1 MTTIA
6 HAEAE
11 APDID
16 AAERE
21 ALTVLVTVDG
31 LGTMTLARLLE
42 RRGPATSVLDLARRG
57 APAIPDLIA
66 ACTPER
72 GATEHEA
79 EVLARLAQAIVDSAR
94 TEPVV
99 LADVRASGLTVI
111 ALGEPAY
118 PARLASIAAPPHVL
132 FIHGDPAALHGERC
146 VAIVGTRRPTAAG
159 RITATQIATA
169 LNRAEVTVMSGLAV
183 GIDGAAHAAVVAE
196 GGTTVA
202 VIAGGHARL
211 FPAAHRALARAVVKA
226 GGAIVSEHPPRLEPT
241 KWMFPRR
248 NRIISGLADATI
260 VVEAGARSG
269 ALITAAWALEQG
281 RGCFLVPGAIDAPMS
296 AGCLAFL
303 RECAGVAQI
312 VTGIPQLLED
322 LGVAVPLRR
331 SASRA
336 RATTSPPPTSRPL
349 PASPD
354 ALLSGL
360 PASTRMVA
368 EEVLAGHSTPD
379 ELVALTGLPIGAV
392 LSALSILATR
402 GLVTG
407 TYGRYHPAGPLVRA
421 ATPKVT
427 DRTG

>member
-1 MTTIA
+1 
-6 HAEAE
+6 
-11 APDID
+11 
-16 AAERE
+16 
-21 ALTVLVTVDG
+21 V
-31 LGTMTLARLLE
+31 
-42 RRGPATSVLDLARRG
+42 AT
-57 APAIPDLIA
+57 
-66 ACTPER
+66 
-72 GATEHEA
+72 
-79 EVLARLAQAIVDSAR
+79 
-94 TEPVV
+94 
-99 LADVRASGLTVI
+99 
-111 ALGEPAY
+111 
-118 PARLASIAAPPHVL
+118 
-132 FIHGDPAALHGERC
+132 
-146 VAIVGTRRPTAAG
+146 
-159 RITATQIATA
+159 
-169 LNRAEVTVMSGLAV
+169 
-183 GIDGAAHAAVVAE
+183 
-196 GGTTVA
+196 
-202 VIAGGHARL
+202 
-211 FPAAHRALARAVVKA
+211 
-226 GGAIVSEHPPRLEPT
+226 GGALVSERFPDQHPSKGT
-241 KWMFPRR
+241 FPQR
-248 NRIISGLADATI
+248 NRVISGLADATI